1 MINIGILGLASFY
14 GPAYAA
20 RAANHPECD
29 VNAVVPGDAS
39 NDQLAALGRPSPE
52 AFAEKHDCATYD
64 TVDDLLADKRIDAV
78 VAATRTQRRANDA
91 RAALEA
97 AVPVLTAKPAAA
109 SPDGAED
116 VARTAE
122 TAGVP
127 SVTTSPARFDDAVA
141 ELGRRVSD
149 GTVGDIVS
157 VRAAIRHD
165 RVPEAGIEA
174 NAEHAPDEAG
184 SAYAM
189 GFYTAD
195 ALLWLT
201 DADPVRLSGEL
212 SNVNTPYSAHPDLG
226 AATVQFDDGG
236 IGTMSMTYA
245 TDCRDPLGNWE
256 VEVVGTDGILRTVHQ
271 GYEGVQWYAGDPE
284 TRRAE
289 VFGRTRSPILDRQ
302 FDAFVA
308 AVHEDGSLDAVP
320 PSPDQ
325 VADALALCEAWE
337 AAAESESIVEL

>member
-1 MINIGILGLASFY
+1 MISIGILGLASFY

-29 VNAVVPGDAS
+29 VSAVVRGDAS
-39 NDQLAALGRPSPE
+39 DDQLAALGRPPLE
-52 AFAEKHDCATYD
+52 AFVAEHDCATYD
-64 TVDDLLADKRIDAV
+64 TIDGLLADEHLDAV
-78 VAATRTQRRANDA
+78 VAATRTRRRADDA
-91 RAALEA
+91 RTALEA

-109 SPDGAED
+109 GPDGAED
-116 VARTAE
+116 IALAAE

-127 SVTTSPARFDDAVA
+127 AVTTSPARFDNAVK
-141 ELGRRVSD
+141 ELGRRVRN
-149 GTVGDIVS
+149 GTIGDVVS

-195 ALLWLT
+195 ALLWMT
-201 DADPVRLSGEL
+201 GADPIRLSGEL

-226 AATVQFDDGG
+226 AATVQFNDGG
-236 IGTMSMTYA
+236 VGTMTMTYA

-271 GYEGVQWYAGDPE
+271 GYEGVQWHAGGPE

-289 VFGRTRSPILDRQ
+289 VFGRARSPILDRQ
-302 FDAFVA
+302 FDAFIR
-308 AVHEDGSLDAVP
+308 AVHEDAGPGAVS

-337 AAAESESIVEL
+337 ASTGSESIVEL